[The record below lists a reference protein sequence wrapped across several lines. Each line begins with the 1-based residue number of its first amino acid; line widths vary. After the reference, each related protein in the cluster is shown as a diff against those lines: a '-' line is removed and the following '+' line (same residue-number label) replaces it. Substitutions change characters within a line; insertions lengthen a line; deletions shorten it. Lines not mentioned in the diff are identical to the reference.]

1 MRSLHPF
8 LAISDAVFEP
18 ALVGTWQ
25 SQDENG
31 KGKASITFTR
41 AGETGYELE
50 YRDPEVAKV
59 SRYKANLGAIG
70 KNRFLDITPVPER
83 DLDDHYIAA
92 HSLWRIALKGD
103 TLTLEQLDYDWLKAL
118 LAAQRS
124 ALDHEVVEGDIVL
137 TASTQ
142 ELQRFILG
150 HGDDPKAFSAKSTW
164 KKK

>member
-8 LAISDAVFEP
+8 LAISDAVFDP

-31 KGKASITFTR
+31 KDKASITFTR

-50 YRDPEVAKV
+50 YRDPGVARV
-59 SRYKANLGAIG
+59 SRYKVNLGVIG
-70 KNRFLDITPVPER
+70 KNRCLDITPIPEK

-92 HSLWRIALKGD
+92 HSLRRIALKGD
-103 TLTLEQLDYDWLKAL
+103 TLALEQLDSDWLEAL
-118 LAAQRS
+118 LTAQPGE
-124 ALDHEVVEGDIVL
+124 LDHEVLEGDIVL
-137 TASTQ
+137 TASTKD
-142 ELQRFILG
+142 LQRFLVS
-150 HGDDPKAFSAKSTW
+150 HGDDPKAFSARTTW